1 MADLGGLPELSDA
14 LMSLHPFRTPSFATW
29 SLSPWTVAVAS
40 RADSSWKDWR
50 ALELQPWST
59 WGCSW
64 GLTSH
69 KMGCYGCLISIT
81 MGPMGIKKDGNHSH
95 HWDLLALETSLNQW
109 QVEKTC
115 EKPGVKC
122 GFMMVYGQWNFC
134 AVRIRGQS
142 MQILRGPG
150 GISDFR
156 IPLVIQCL
164 SAQARC
170 MEFHVPRDTPVDVLR
185 SWLKMFS
192 LIYWF

>member
-1 MADLGGLPELSDA
+1 MLPCLYILSEPHLLPLG
-14 LMSLHPFRTPSFATW
+14 

-40 RADSSWKDWR
+40 KADSSWKDWR

-69 KMGCYGCLISIT
+69 KMRCLISIT
-81 MGPMGIKKDGNHSH
+81 MGIKKRWQSQP
-95 HWDLLALETSLNQW
+95 SLRLVGPWNIWKNQW
-109 QVEKTC
+109 QVEKR
-115 EKPGVKC
+115 VKNL
-122 GFMMVYGQWNFC
+122 GSNVGLWWFMASEISQ
-134 AVRIRGQS
+134 
-142 MQILRGPG
+142 GPG

-185 SWLKMFS
+185 LWLKMFS